1 MMSNLDVAISIAVE
15 AHRGQRDKGGRPY
28 ILHPLRLMFRFEAE
42 EEMIV
47 AVLHDV
53 VEDCDIE
60 YEDLE
65 RLGFS
70 RAVVDAIKCLTREE
84 GESYEDF
91 ICRAS
96 SNDLARKVKRED
108 VMDNLDVKRLSD
120 IGEKDL
126 QRIERYHH
134 ALKVLNGIIVPLDP
148 VNKNI

>member
-1 MMSNLDVAISIAVE
+1 MSNLDVAISVAVK
-15 AHRGQRDKGGRPY
+15 AHRGQLDKGGRPY
-28 ILHPLRLMFRFEAE
+28 ILHPLRLMFRFDAE

-53 VEDCDIE
+53 VEDCDVK

-70 RAVVDAIKCLTREE
+70 SVVIEAVRCLTKRE

-91 ICRAS
+91 ISRVS
-96 SNDLARKVKRED
+96 DNELARKVKKED
-108 VMDNLDVKRLSD
+108 IIDNLDLKRLSD

-126 QRIERYHH
+126 CRIKKYHR
-134 ALKVLNGIIVPLDP
+134 ALKVLNDI
-148 VNKNI
+148 